1 MCSPFFRS
9 WIILGLT
16 FYIIFVCVCDCC
28 NFILVT
34 RMKGMYYHVVF
45 FRFFFQLIMWRK
57 IMFVTMC
64 VCVTANWSFLI

>member
-34 RMKGMYYHVVF
+34 RMKGIYYHVVF
-45 FRFFFQLIMWRK
+45 FVFFSINY
-57 IMFVTMC
+57 VEEDYVCNDVC